1 MYVQIPIFS
10 GYANI
15 AICPGHGTVCYMMDN
30 VEKNQNLY
38 SEMNPKSYTFL
49 PFYANHHYILYPT
62 SDDKMDDGVV
72 YFYSE
77 KVMKEHILGHLE
89 TEYVTGRSL
98 SVTVSTVAAPSVTTP
113 QADCFEQF
121 QEIDNVSSDYNKV
134 EKQKNKLKK
143 IQKTKKNKKKN
154 KITLN
159 DDTSPMDDGSNDSW
173 NTVNFKK
180 SKKIQKKLKTQKY
193 NNEQILQNKF
203 SQNKFSLLKDDKDPK
218 EDFHE
223 SKSTILQCTSTIAT
237 KQSRLGFN
245 KNIWE

>member
-1 MYVQIPIFS
+1 M
-10 GYANI
+10 G
-15 AICPGHGTVCYMMDN
+15 G
-30 VEKNQNLY
+30 
-38 SEMNPKSYTFL
+38 
-49 PFYANHHYILYPT
+49 
-62 SDDKMDDGVV
+62 
-72 YFYSE
+72 
-77 KVMKEHILGHLE
+77 
-89 TEYVTGRSL
+89 TEYVTGRAL

-180 SKKIQKKLKTQKY
+180 SKKIQKKLKTQK
-193 NNEQILQNKF
+193 
-203 SQNKFSLLKDDKDPK
+203 
-218 EDFHE
+218 
-223 SKSTILQCTSTIAT
+223 
-237 KQSRLGFN
+237 
-245 KNIWE
+245 